1 MCLPSNGPAL
11 LNIKGMRRFEF
22 ITGQQGSHMCHPT
35 SDAPFEHMEVL
46 DNLTIFWCAHAT
58 QHKWPEST
66 YLTVLEE
73 DHIWCVELCVCV
85 TMGSPNPPLHPTPPR
100 PTALSHF
107 IICSPAPGCSGTSWP
122 LWIHLLLLF
131 STDNWLEQWNACV
144 PLAFET
150 LHPVYFP
157 EVSFLL
163 SLSHS
168 LSPTPFHPLKFSFSP
183 PLRPPFAL
191 CRLTPSSLTLHPWEG
206 FTWKWHIWLA
216 TSVCV
221 TQHLSPLSGF
231 SRGAQLPF
239 SSLTAPTPFCIPVLN
254 EEKKLRERHTQVK
267 RIRGR
272 YSDCRKKD
280 NGPW

>member
-1 MCLPSNGPAL
+1 
-11 LNIKGMRRFEF
+11 
-22 ITGQQGSHMCHPT
+22 
-35 SDAPFEHMEVL
+35 
-46 DNLTIFWCAHAT
+46 
-58 QHKWPEST
+58 
-66 YLTVLEE
+66 
-73 DHIWCVELCVCV
+73 
-85 TMGSPNPPLHPTPPR
+85 MGSPTPPPR

-163 SLSHS
+163 ALSLPLSLWLPFTPTS
-168 LSPTPFHPLKFSFSP
+168 SPSLPLYGPLSPCVASPLAPSPFT
-183 PLRPPFAL
+183 RDPFE
-191 CRLTPSSLTLHPWEG
+191 RVSHENDIFDWPHQY
-206 FTWKWHIWLA
+206 
-216 TSVCV
+216 V

-239 SSLTAPTPFCIPVLN
+239 SSLTAPTLFCIPVLN
-254 EEKKLRERHTQVK
+254 EEKKLRERHIGKENK
-267 RIRGR
+267 REVQ
-272 YSDCRKKD
+272 
-280 NGPW
+280 WL